1 MNEENFQKFTN
12 RNKKKFRNENG
23 RKRNQRDRRN
33 TRYQGKQIIDD
44 LISDGSPEYNRH
56 NNDDQN

>member
-33 TRYQGKQIIDD
+33 TRYQGKQIIND
-44 LISDGSPEYNRH
+44 LISDGGPEYNRH